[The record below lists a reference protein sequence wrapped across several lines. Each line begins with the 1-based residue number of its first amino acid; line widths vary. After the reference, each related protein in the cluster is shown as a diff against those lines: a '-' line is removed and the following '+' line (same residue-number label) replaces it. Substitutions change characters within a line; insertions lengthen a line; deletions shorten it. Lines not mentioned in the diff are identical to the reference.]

1 MTPQGTALRD
11 TCNQQLARNPKNGWV
26 GFPLWESSQQ
36 AEGLDQARENPCQ
49 DTAFG
54 AKLSYIA
61 PVAQGIEQRIPNP
74 CAAGSIPAGGTN
86 DIPKNT
92 GGLALPAPFPVFGL
106 FVNIS
111 RFWPILAVR

>member
-1 MTPQGTALRD
+1 MD

-49 DTAFG
+49 KTAFG
-54 AKLSYIA
+54 AKLLYIA

-74 CAAGSIPAGGTN
+74 CAAGSIPAGGTMFQRPMTLSCPPRN
-86 DIPKNT
+86 PDK
-92 GGLALPAPFPVFGL
+92 LHQLL
-106 FVNIS
+106 CD
-111 RFWPILAVR
+111 